1 MAIQFINKPHLEIK
15 QKEIM
20 IININADVT
29 HQIIYM
35 EGGELEV
42 DQSEDDANHCK
53 LSYLL
58 YAH

>member
-1 MAIQFINKPHLEIK
+1 
-15 QKEIM
+15 M